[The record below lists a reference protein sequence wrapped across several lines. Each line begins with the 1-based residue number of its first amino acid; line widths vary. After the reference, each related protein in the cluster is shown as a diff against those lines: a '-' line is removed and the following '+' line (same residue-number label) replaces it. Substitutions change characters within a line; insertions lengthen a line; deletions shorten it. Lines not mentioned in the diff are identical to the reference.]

1 MENPKL
7 VAASAIALAVTLV
20 AIFSMR
26 PWARR
31 LGLVDKPDARKR
43 HRGRIPLIG
52 GLCFFL
58 GTLVGLTYLGYLDRF
73 VMSLMAGGA
82 LLVAAGVV
90 DDVKDTSVRSRLLIE
105 AAAAAMVI
113 VVSGFYI
120 DHLGDLLGIQ
130 GFRLGLIGI
139 PVTVIAVIGLI
150 NAFNML
156 DGIDGLAAAM
166 AMVSIAA
173 VLLYDTAGL
182 SAPGVLLL
190 LQVLFAAL
198 VPYLCVNLGWPDG
211 RKIFMGDAG
220 STLIGFVLAWSLI
233 YVSHRSV
240 GRMAPVDVLWCVAV
254 PVMDTLAV
262 MHRRIRLGRSPFKP
276 DRQHLHHLLVD
287 AGCPPR
293 MALVAIVSAAAV
305 LVMLGYVLR
314 GAPETV
320 SAALFVAVLAAYM
333 LGLPALLAWLAK
345 PKWWRSPSAGPSMP
359 WTSVASDRKLA
370 LERIAA
376 VPAHAMIDEGAGQDF
391 AAAGAVA
398 AAAAAAPSTV
408 KTLCVLAAAPDA
420 VKMAP
425 IAQKLSH
432 DERFDSTVCITATPH
447 HGTEQV
453 LRLFDLQADVQLEA
467 GSGEDLE
474 EAAFAALGGM
484 KRVLNE
490 IQPDVV
496 LVPEDASTT
505 LATALAA
512 YYRHIPVVSID
523 TGHPD
528 LPSGH
533 LHDAASR
540 KIIHT
545 LASLHVTQSEHAER
559 DLLSEGIPADRVLV
573 TGDTAVGTLHAALE
587 RLRRDMVLNQ
597 DLARRFPFLRAGSP
611 LLLVACRG
619 CMTENAAAIAGALR
633 RVAPWHPEI
642 DIACPTELIRRSLD
656 STEAPLSIFNNVHP
670 IDPQDYLAW
679 VYLLNA
685 AHLIVADAETQAEA
699 AALGKPVLVVQG
711 GAQHP
716 VDVIERANVK
726 AVGPN
731 PTTMADRILT
741 LLGEHQAY
749 EAMSLEAEDWS
760 GEDVA
765 CERIVEAL
773 AGLCPTKAASAIPTR
788 VAGPL
793 INPGLQGIREAL

>member
-120 DHLGDLLGIQ
+120 DHLGDLLGID
-130 GFRLGLIGI
+130 GFRLGLVGI

-173 VLLYDTAGL
+173 VLLYDTASL
-182 SAPGVLLL
+182 SEPGVLLL
-190 LQVLFAAL
+190 LQILFAAL

-233 YVSHRSV
+233 YLSHRGV
-240 GRMAPVDVLWCVAV
+240 DRVAPVDVLWCVAL

-305 LVMLGYVLR
+305 LVMLGYALR
-314 GAPETV
+314 DAPETV
-320 SAALFVAVLAAYM
+320 GAALFVAVLAAYM
-333 LGLPALLAWLAK
+333 LWLPALLAWLRR
-345 PKWWRSPSAGPSMP
+345 PKWSRSPSAGPSMP
-359 WTSVASDRKLA
+359 WSSVAIERRLA

-376 VPAHAMIDEGAGQDF
+376 VPSSALIDDVQGEDF
-391 AAAGAVA
+391 SAIASVPATGSSAVKA
-398 AAAAAAPSTV
+398 
-408 KTLCVLAAAPDA
+408 LCVLAAAPDA

-425 IAQKLSH
+425 IAQKLLR
-432 DERFDSTVCITATPH
+432 DERFDSTVCVAATPRH
-447 HGTEQV
+447 EAEQV
-453 LRLFDLQADVQLEA
+453 LRLFDMQPDVQLEA
-467 GSGEDLE
+467 GSGEDPE
-474 EAAFAALGGM
+474 DAAFAALGGM

-490 IQPDVV
+490 IQPDLV

-505 LATALAA
+505 LAATLAA

-523 TGHPD
+523 TGRPD
-528 LPSGH
+528 VPSSH
-533 LHDAASR
+533 LHDDASR

-545 LASLHVTQSEHAER
+545 LASLHVIHSEHAER
-559 DLLSEGIPADRVLV
+559 DLLSEGVPADRVLV
-573 TGDTAVGTLHAALE
+573 TGDTAVDTLHTALE
-587 RLRRDMVLNQ
+587 RLRRDTVLNQ
-597 DLARRFPFLRAGSP
+597 DMARRFPFLRAGSP

-619 CMTENAAAIAGALR
+619 GMAENAGVIAGALR

-642 DIACPTELIRRSLD
+642 DIACPAELIRRSLD
-656 STEAPLSIFNNVHP
+656 GTEAPLSIFHNVHS

-685 AHLIVADAETQAEA
+685 AHLILADEETQAEV

-711 GAQHP
+711 GTHP
-716 VDVIERANVK
+716 VDVIERGNVR

-749 EAMSLEAEDWS
+749 EAMCLESEDWS
-760 GEDVA
+760 DEDVA
-765 CERIVEAL
+765 CQRIIEAL
-773 AGLCPTKAASAIPTR
+773 AGLCPTKSASAVPTR
-788 VAGPL
+788 GTGPL
-793 INPGLQGIREAL
+793 ISPSLQGIRGVL

>member
-90 DDVKDTSVRSRLLIE
+90 DDVKDTSVRSRLLVE

-130 GFRLGLIGI
+130 GFRLGLLGI

-173 VLLYDTAGL
+173 VLLYDTASL

-190 LQVLFAAL
+190 LQILFAAL
-198 VPYLCVNLGWPDG
+198 VPYFFVNLGWPDG

-220 STLIGFVLAWSLI
+220 STLIGFVLGWSLI
-233 YVSHRSV
+233 YLSHNSV
-240 GRMAPVDVLWCVAV
+240 GRVAPVDVLWCVAL

-293 MALVAIVSAAAV
+293 MALVAIVAASGV
-305 LVMLGYVLR
+305 LVMLGYALR
-314 GAPETV
+314 NAPETV

-333 LGLPALLAWLAK
+333 LWLPPFLAWLRNST
-345 PKWWRSPSAGPSMP
+345 WGRTPSAGPSMP
-359 WTSVASDRKLA
+359 WASVDVERKLA
-370 LERIAA
+370 LEGITPIAPRA
-376 VPAHAMIDEGAGQDF
+376 LIDEVDDESF
-391 AAAGAVA
+391 PVSTSA
-398 AAAAAAPSTV
+398 AAASTPAV

-420 VKMAP
+420 VAMAP
-425 IAQKLSH
+425 IARKLSH
-432 DERFDSTVCITATPH
+432 DDRFDSTVCVTATPH
-447 HGTEQV
+447 HQAEQV
-453 LRLFDLQADVQLEA
+453 LRLFDLQPDVQLDA
-467 GSGEDLE
+467 GSGDDPTDT
-474 EAAFAALGGM
+474 AFAALGGM

-490 IQPDVV
+490 VQPDVV

-505 LATALAA
+505 LAAALAA
-512 YYRHIPVVSID
+512 YYRQIPVVSID

-528 LPSGH
+528 APPSH
-533 LHDAASR
+533 LNDDASR
-540 KIIHT
+540 KIVHT
-545 LASLHVTQSEHAER
+545 LASLHVIQNENAER
-559 DLLSEGIPADRVLV
+559 ELLSEGVSADSVLV
-573 TGDTAVGTLHAALE
+573 AGDTAIDTLHTALE
-587 RLRRDMVLNQ
+587 RLRRDTVLNQ
-597 DLARRFPFLRAGSP
+597 DLARRFQFLRAGSP
-611 LLLVACRG
+611 LLLIACRSG
-619 CMTENAAAIAGALR
+619 MAENAGAIAGALR

-642 DIACPTELIRRSLD
+642 DIACPAELIRRSLD
-656 STEAPLSIFNNVHP
+656 STEAPLSIFNNVHA

-679 VYLLNA
+679 VYLLNM
-685 AHLIVADAETQAEA
+685 AHLIVADGETQAEV

-711 GAQHP
+711 GVRCA
-716 VDVIERANVK
+716 DVIDRVNVR

-749 EAMSLEAEDWS
+749 EAMCLESEDWS
-760 GEDVA
+760 DEDVA
-765 CERIVEAL
+765 CQRIIEAL
-773 AGLCPTKAASAIPTR
+773 AGLCPTKNASAIPTR
-788 VAGPL
+788 GPGPL

>member
-52 GLCFFL
+52 GLCFFF

-120 DHLGDLLGIQ
+120 DHLGDLLGIH

-190 LQVLFAAL
+190 LQILFAAL
-198 VPYLCVNLGWPDG
+198 VPYLFVNLGWPDG

-220 STLIGFVLAWSLI
+220 STLIGFLLAWSLV

-240 GRMAPVDVLWCVAV
+240 GRMAPVDVLWCVAL

-293 MALVAIVSAAAV
+293 MALVAIVSASGV
-305 LVMLGYVLR
+305 LVMLGYALR
-314 GAPETV
+314 NAPETV
-320 SAALFVAVLAAYM
+320 SAALFVAVLASYM
-333 LGLPALLAWLAK
+333 LWLPALLAWLRK
-345 PKWWRSPSAGPSMP
+345 PKQWRSPSAGPAMP
-359 WTSVASDRKLA
+359 WSSVASDRKLA
-370 LERIAA
+370 LERIAPVPSQALMEEAPEGDFQSDISIVEASSA
-376 VPAHAMIDEGAGQDF
+376 VR
-391 AAAGAVA
+391 
-398 AAAAAAPSTV
+398 
-408 KTLCVLAAAPDA
+408 TLCVLAAGPDA
-420 VKMAP
+420 IKMGP
-425 IAQKLSH
+425 IAQALSQ
-432 DERFDSTVCITATPH
+432 DERFDSTVCVTAAPSH
-447 HGTEQV
+447 DAEQV
-453 LRLFDLQADVQLEA
+453 LRLFDLQPDVQLEA
-467 GSGEDLE
+467 GPGDDPAD
-474 EAAFAALGGM
+474 AAFATLGGM

-490 IQPDVV
+490 VQPDLV

-528 LPSGH
+528 SAPSH
-533 LHDAASR
+533 LHDDASR
-540 KIIHT
+540 KIVHT
-545 LASLHVTQSEHAER
+545 LASLHVTHSEHAER

-573 TGDTAVGTLHAALE
+573 TGDTAVETLHMALE
-587 RLRRDMVLNQ
+587 RLRRDAVLNQ
-597 DLARRFPFLRAGSP
+597 DMARRFPFLRAGSP

-619 CMTENAAAIAGALR
+619 CMSENAGAIAGALR

-642 DIACPTELIRRSLD
+642 DIACPAELIRRSLD
-656 STEAPLSIFNNVHP
+656 SAEAPLSIFHNVHA
-670 IDPQDYLAW
+670 IDSQDYLAW

-685 AHLIVADAETQAEA
+685 AHLILADSETQAEA
-699 AALGKPVLVVQG
+699 AALGKPVLVVQN
-711 GAQHP
+711 GAYQ
-716 VDVIERANVK
+716 VDVIDRANVK

-741 LLGEHQAY
+741 LLSEQQAY
-749 EAMSLEAEDWS
+749 EAMCLESEDWS
-760 GEDVA
+760 DEDLA
-765 CERIVEAL
+765 CQRIIEAL
-773 AGLCPTKAASAIPTR
+773 AGLFPTKNMSEIPARDT
-788 VAGPL
+788 GPL
-793 INPGLQGIREAL
+793 LNPGLQGIRGVL

>member
-7 VAASAIALAVTLV
+7 VAASAIALAVTLA

-52 GLCFFL
+52 GLCFFF

-113 VVSGFYI
+113 MVSGFYI

-130 GFRLGLIGI
+130 DFRLGLIGI
-139 PVTVIAVIGLI
+139 PLTIIAVIGLI

-173 VLLYDTAGL
+173 VLLYDTASL

-190 LQVLFAAL
+190 LQILFAAL

-220 STLIGFVLAWSLI
+220 STVIGFLLAWSLI
-233 YVSHRSV
+233 YLSHRSV
-240 GRMAPVDVLWCVAV
+240 GRVAPVDVLWCVAL

-293 MALVAIVSAAAV
+293 MALVVIVSASAA
-305 LVMLGYVLR
+305 LVALGYVLR
-314 GAPETV
+314 NAPETV
-320 SAALFVAVLAAYM
+320 SIALFVEVLAAYM
-333 LGLPALLAWLAK
+333 LWLPALLAWLRSK
-345 PKWWRSPSAGPSMP
+345 PKWQRSPSAGPSLP
-359 WTSVASDRKLA
+359 WSSVANDRKLA

-376 VPAHAMIDEGAGQDF
+376 VPSHALIGE
-391 AAAGAVA
+391 
-398 AAAAAAPSTV
+398 AAPEASFPAATQAVETSSAV

-432 DERFDSTVCITATPH
+432 DERFDSTVCVTASPRH
-447 HGTEQV
+447 DAEQV
-453 LRLFDLQADVQLEA
+453 LRLFDLQPDVQLEA
-467 GSGEDLE
+467 GSGEDLA
-474 EAAFAALGGM
+474 EAAFATLGGM

-490 IQPDVV
+490 IQPDLV

-505 LATALAA
+505 LAAALAA

-528 LPSGH
+528 TPVSH
-533 LHDAASR
+533 LHDEASR

-545 LASLHVTQSEHAER
+545 LASLHVIHSEHAER
-559 DLLSEGIPADRVLV
+559 DLLSEGIPAHRMLV
-573 TGDTAVGTLHAALE
+573 TGDTAIDTLHEALE
-587 RLRRDMVLNQ
+587 RLRRDTVLNQ
-597 DLARRFPFLRAGSP
+597 DLARRLPFLRAGSP
-611 LLLVACRG
+611 LFLVACRG
-619 CMTENAAAIAGALR
+619 CMAENAGAIAGALR

-642 DIACPTELIRRSLD
+642 DIACPAELIRRSLD
-656 STEAPLSIFNNVHP
+656 STEAPLSIFHNVHP

-679 VYLLNA
+679 VYLLDA
-685 AHLIVADAETQAEA
+685 AHLILADSETQAEA

-711 GAQHP
+711 SAHP
-716 VDVIERANVK
+716 ADVIDRINVK

-749 EAMSLEAEDWS
+749 EAMCLESEDWS

-765 CERIVEAL
+765 CQRIIEAL
-773 AGLCPTKAASAIPTR
+773 AGLCPTKNASAIPTR
-788 VAGPL
+788 DAGPL
-793 INPGLQGIREAL
+793 INPGLQGIRGAL

>member
-73 VMSLMAGGA
+73 VMSLVAGGA

-182 SAPGVLLL
+182 SEPGVLLL
-190 LQVLFAAL
+190 LQILFAAL
-198 VPYLCVNLGWPDG
+198 VPYLFVNLGWPDG

-220 STLIGFVLAWSLI
+220 STLIGFVLAWSLV

-240 GRMAPVDVLWCVAV
+240 GRMEPVDVLWCVAL

-293 MALVAIVSAAAV
+293 MALLVIVSAAGA
-305 LVMLGYVLR
+305 LVMLGYALR
-314 GAPETV
+314 NVPETV

-333 LGLPALLAWLAK
+333 LWLPALLAWLRSL
-345 PKWWRSPSAGPSMP
+345 KWGRSPSAGPLMP
-359 WTSVASDRKLA
+359 WSSVASDRKLA
-370 LERIAA
+370 LERFTA
-376 VPAHAMIDEGAGQDF
+376 VPSCALVDEVSEVGFPAGTPTVE
-391 AAAGAVA
+391 ASSA
-398 AAAAAAPSTV
+398 V

-425 IAQKLSH
+425 IAQALSH
-432 DERFDSTVCITATPH
+432 DERFDSTVCVTASPRH
-447 HGTEQV
+447 DAEQV
-453 LRLFDLQADVQLEA
+453 LRLFDLQPDVQLEA
-467 GSGEDLE
+467 GSGEDPA

-490 IQPDVV
+490 VQPDLV

-528 LPSGH
+528 TPASH
-533 LHDAASR
+533 LHDDASR

-545 LASLHVTQSEHAER
+545 LASLHIIQSEHAER
-559 DLLSEGIPADRVLV
+559 DLLSEGIPADRVLM
-573 TGDTAVGTLHAALE
+573 TGDTAVDTLHTALE
-587 RLRRDMVLNQ
+587 RLRRDTVLSQ
-597 DLARRFPFLRAGSP
+597 DMARRFPFLRAGSP
-611 LLLVACRG
+611 LFLVACRG
-619 CMTENAAAIAGALR
+619 SMAENAGAIAGALR

-685 AHLIVADAETQAEA
+685 AHLIVADNETQAEA

-711 GAQHP
+711 GTYP
-716 VDVIERANVK
+716 IDVIDRINVK

-741 LLGEHQAY
+741 LLGEQQAY
-749 EAMSLEAEDWS
+749 EAMCLESEDWS
-760 GEDVA
+760 GEDAA
-765 CERIVEAL
+765 CQRIVEAL
-773 AGLCPTKAASAIPTR
+773 AGLCPTKNASATLTR
-788 VAGPL
+788 GPGPL
-793 INPGLQGIREAL
+793 INPGLEGIRGVL

>member
-7 VAASAIALAVTLV
+7 VAASAIALAVTLA

-52 GLCFFL
+52 GLCFFF

-120 DHLGDLLGIQ
+120 DYLGDLLGIQ

-139 PVTVIAVIGLI
+139 PLTIIAVIGLI

-173 VLLYDTAGL
+173 VLLCDTASL

-190 LQVLFAAL
+190 LQILFAAL

-220 STLIGFVLAWSLI
+220 STLIGFLVGWSLI
-233 YVSHRSV
+233 YLSHRSV
-240 GRMAPVDVLWCVAV
+240 GRVAPVDVLWCVAL

-293 MALVAIVSAAAV
+293 MALVAIVCASAA
-305 LVMLGYVLR
+305 LVVLGYVLR
-314 GAPETV
+314 DAPETV

-333 LGLPALLAWLAK
+333 LWLPVLLAWL
-345 PKWWRSPSAGPSMP
+345 PKLKWQRSPSAGPSLP
-359 WTSVASDRKLA
+359 WSSVANDRKLA

-376 VPAHAMIDEGAGQDF
+376 VPSHAFVGE
-391 AAAGAVA
+391 
-398 AAAAAAPSTV
+398 APEANFPTATPTVETSSAV

-432 DERFDSTVCITATPH
+432 DERFDSTVCVTATPRH
-447 HGTEQV
+447 DAEQV
-453 LRLFDLQADVQLEA
+453 LRLFDLQPDVQLEA
-467 GSGEDLE
+467 GSGEDLA
-474 EAAFAALGGM
+474 EAAFATLGGM

-490 IQPDVV
+490 IQPDLV

-505 LATALAA
+505 LAAALAA

-528 LPSGH
+528 TPVSH
-533 LHDAASR
+533 LHDDASR

-545 LASLHVTQSEHAER
+545 LASLHVIHSEHAER

-573 TGDTAVGTLHAALE
+573 TGDTAVDTLHTALE
-587 RLRRDMVLNQ
+587 RLRRDTVLNQ

-619 CMTENAAAIAGALR
+619 CMAENAGAIAGALR

-656 STEAPLSIFNNVHP
+656 STEAPLSIFHNVHP

-685 AHLIVADAETQAEA
+685 AYLILADSETQAEA

-711 GAQHP
+711 GAHLA
-716 VDVIERANVK
+716 DVIDRINVK

-749 EAMSLEAEDWS
+749 EAMCLESEDWS

-765 CERIVEAL
+765 CQRIIEAL
-773 AGLCPTKAASAIPTR
+773 AGLCPTKSASAIPTR
-788 VAGPL
+788 GAGPL

>member
-52 GLCFFL
+52 GMCFFL

-90 DDVKDTSVRSRLLIE
+90 DDVKDTSVRSRLMIE

-113 VVSGFYI
+113 VVSGFYM
-120 DHLGDLLGIQ
+120 DHLGNLLGID
-130 GFRLGLIGI
+130 GLRLGLIGI
-139 PVTVIAVIGLI
+139 PVTIVAVIGLI

-173 VLLYDTAGL
+173 VLLYDTAGM

-190 LQVLFAAL
+190 LQILFAAL
-198 VPYLCVNLGWPDG
+198 VPYLFVNLGWPDG

-220 STLIGFVLAWSLI
+220 STLIGFVMAWSLI
-233 YVSHRSV
+233 YVSHHSV
-240 GRMAPVDVLWCVAV
+240 GRMAPVDVLWCVAL

-293 MALVAIVSAAAV
+293 MALIAIVSAAGV

-314 GAPETV
+314 NAPETV
-320 SAALFVAVLAAYM
+320 SLALYVAVLAAYM
-333 LGLPALLAWLAK
+333 LWLPALLAWLRK
-345 PKWWRSPSAGPSMP
+345 PKWWPSTPPSPSAGPSMP
-359 WTSVASDRKLA
+359 WSSVANDRRLA

-376 VPAHAMIDEGAGQDF
+376 VPSHASASLAAEDDF
-391 AAAGAVA
+391 PVAVPVLETSSA
-398 AAAAAAPSTV
+398 V

-425 IAQKLSH
+425 IAQKLSR
-432 DERFDSTVCITATPH
+432 DERFDSTVCVTAAPH
-447 HGTEQV
+447 HETEQV
-453 LRLFDLQADVQLEA
+453 LRLFDLQSDVQLEA
-467 GSGEDLE
+467 GSGED
-474 EAAFAALGGM
+474 AADVAFAALGGM

-490 IQPDVV
+490 VQPDLV

-505 LATALAA
+505 LAAALAA

-528 LPSGH
+528 TPPSH
-533 LHDAASR
+533 LHDDASR

-545 LASLHVTQSEHAER
+545 LASLHVTHSENAER
-559 DLLSEGIPADRVLV
+559 DLLSEGICCRKGFPPSGCWWPAIPPWTRC
-573 TGDTAVGTLHAALE
+573 TP
-587 RLRRDMVLNQ
+587 RW
-597 DLARRFPFLRAGSP
+597 
-611 LLLVACRG
+611 RG
-619 CMTENAAAIAGALR
+619 C
-633 RVAPWHPEI
+633 
-642 DIACPTELIRRSLD
+642 
-656 STEAPLSIFNNVHP
+656 
-670 IDPQDYLAW
+670 
-679 VYLLNA
+679 
-685 AHLIVADAETQAEA
+685 
-699 AALGKPVLVVQG
+699 G
-711 GAQHP
+711 GTP
-716 VDVIERANVK
+716 
-726 AVGPN
+726 
-731 PTTMADRILT
+731 
-741 LLGEHQAY
+741 
-749 EAMSLEAEDWS
+749 
-760 GEDVA
+760 
-765 CERIVEAL
+765 C
-773 AGLCPTKAASAIPTR
+773 
-788 VAGPL
+788 
-793 INPGLQGIREAL
+793 

>member
-52 GLCFFL
+52 GLCFFF

-105 AAAAAMVI
+105 ATAAAMVI

-120 DHLGDLLGIQ
+120 DHLGDLLGIE

-139 PVTVIAVIGLI
+139 PVTVFAVIGLI

-173 VLLYDTAGL
+173 VLLYDTAGM
-182 SAPGVLLL
+182 SSPGVLFL
-190 LQVLFAAL
+190 LQILFAAL

-240 GRMAPVDVLWCVAV
+240 GRTAPVDVLWCVAL

-293 MALVAIVSAAAV
+293 MALVAIVSAAGV
-305 LVMLGYVLR
+305 LVMLGYALR

-333 LGLPALLAWLAK
+333 LWLPPLLAWLRK
-345 PKWWRSPSAGPSMP
+345 PKEWRSPSAGPSMP
-359 WTSVASDRKLA
+359 WSSVATDRTLA

-376 VPAHAMIDEGAGQDF
+376 VPSGLPVLIDEVTEQDLQTAGP
-391 AAAGAVA
+391 AVE
-398 AAAAAAPSTV
+398 APSSV

-425 IAQKLSH
+425 IAQKLLH
-432 DERFDSTVCITATPH
+432 DERFDSTVCVTATPRH
-447 HGTEQV
+447 DAEQV

-467 GSGEDLE
+467 GSGEDPAD
-474 EAAFAALGGM
+474 AAFAALGGM

-490 IQPDVV
+490 VQPDLV

-505 LATALAA
+505 LAAALAA
-512 YYRHIPVVSID
+512 YYRHIPVVSIE

-528 LPSGH
+528 AAASH
-533 LHDAASR
+533 LNGDASR

-545 LASLHVTQSEHAER
+545 LASLHVVHSEHAER
-559 DLLSEGIPADRVLV
+559 DLLSEGVPADRMLV
-573 TGDTAVGTLHAALE
+573 TGDTAVDTLHMALG
-587 RLRRDMVLNQ
+587 RLRRDAVLNQ
-597 DLARRFPFLRAGSP
+597 DLARRFSFLRAGSP

-619 CMTENAAAIAGALR
+619 GMAENGSVVAGALR

-642 DIACPTELIRRSLD
+642 DIACPTELIPRSLD
-656 STEAPLSIFNNVHP
+656 SAEAPLSIFNNVHS

-685 AHLIVADAETQAEA
+685 AHLIVADSETQAEA

-711 GAQHP
+711 GSHP

-741 LLGEHQAY
+741 LLGEQPAY
-749 EAMSLEAEDWS
+749 EAMCLESEDWS
-760 GEDVA
+760 GEDIA
-765 CERIVEAL
+765 CQRIIEAL
-773 AGLCPTKAASAIPTR
+773 ADLCPTKTASAIPTR
-788 VAGPL
+788 GTGPL
-793 INPGLQGIREAL
+793 IAPGLEGIQGIRGAL